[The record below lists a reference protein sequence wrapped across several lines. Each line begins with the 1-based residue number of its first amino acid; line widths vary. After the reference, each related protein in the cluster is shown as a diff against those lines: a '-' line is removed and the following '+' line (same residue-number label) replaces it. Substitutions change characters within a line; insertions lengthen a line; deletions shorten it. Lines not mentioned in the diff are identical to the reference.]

1 MFQFRRHVLFK
12 LKIKTKMA
20 FRRVLA
26 IYKCS
31 CFTRTDK
38 HTSTTKLKQTKSES
52 VGERNTLSLFAI
64 YIMANLF
71 HGVLD
76 KSL

>member
-1 MFQFRRHVLFK
+1 MCLSY
-12 LKIKTKMA
+12 TS
-20 FRRVLA
+20 VLA
-26 IYKCS
+26 S
-31 CFTRTDK
+31 LEQASTRQQIK
-38 HTSTTKLKQTKSES
+38 FKQTKSES
-52 VGERNTLSLFAI
+52 VGERNTLSLFAV